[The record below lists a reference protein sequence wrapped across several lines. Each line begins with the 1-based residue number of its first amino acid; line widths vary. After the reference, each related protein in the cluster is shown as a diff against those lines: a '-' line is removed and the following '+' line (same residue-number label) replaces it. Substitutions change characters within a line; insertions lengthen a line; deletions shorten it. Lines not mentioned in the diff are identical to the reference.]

1 MMSMEST
8 KRHLFYPFTCLK
20 ERYSLKDLI
29 VMIVKQNICITILDD
44 DIGKKTIINGKSRL
58 CQLFGKAAI
67 LVTLLFVSRLA

>member
-29 VMIVKQNICITILDD
+29 VMIVKPNICIILDD